1 MHECDSERKKKG
13 RICDSVASMGEWMD
27 RQIDRVKDVLFYGF
41 VRGEMQLAL
50 KANVPTTVDTFAD
63 NQTDPV
69 VSCSKYV
76 FE

>member
-1 MHECDSERKKKG
+1 
-13 RICDSVASMGEWMD
+13 MGEWMD